1 MTQNQKKETFKNNED
16 FQKALTEFNFLHSPG
31 EFNNMIRDSKK
42 GREKKKE
49 SLTIL
54 EAFEKQEELKKEME
68 DDSIN

>member
-1 MTQNQKKETFKNNED
+1 MAQNQKKETFKNNED
-16 FQKALTEFNFLHSPG
+16 FQKVLTEFNFLYSSG
-31 EFNNMIRDSKK
+31 EFNNMIRDSEK
-42 GREKKKE
+42 GRGKKKE